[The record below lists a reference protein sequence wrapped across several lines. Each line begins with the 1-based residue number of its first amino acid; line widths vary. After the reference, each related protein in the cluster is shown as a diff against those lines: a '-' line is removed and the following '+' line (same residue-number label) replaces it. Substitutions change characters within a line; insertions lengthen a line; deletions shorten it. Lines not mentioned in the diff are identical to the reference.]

1 MFGINITKE
10 DHKTA
15 EEKCRDFIAKVGL
28 SEHMGKYPHELSGG
42 EQQRVG
48 LVRALAAQRDVILL
62 DEPLT
67 GLDAELKSKIIAL
80 LEDWIAERKPLVIW
94 ATHENIMSDKV
105 EIKSIEKLNQL
116 TI

>member
-1 MFGINITKE
+1 MGLR
-10 DHKTA
+10 DH
-15 EEKCRDFIAKVGL
+15 L
-28 SEHMGKYPHELSGG
+28 GKYPHELSGG

-48 LVRALAAQRDVILL
+48 LVRALAAQSDVLLL

-80 LEDWIAERKPLVIW
+80 LEDWIAEHKPLVIW

-105 EIKSIEKLNQL
+105 EIKSIEKLNN
-116 TI
+116 